1 MGQNNILVFENP
13 SRFSN
18 SLTELLRRGASQLL
32 ACAIEAEDSPK
43 APSTQARHRDLVS
56 AQEALGVGEE
66 SEGSQALNIAVP
78 LATLGNN
85 NLIGEGLFRW
95 KTVFSMPRS

>member
-1 MGQNNILVFENP
+1 
-13 SRFSN
+13 
-18 SLTELLRRGASQLL
+18 
-32 ACAIEAEDSPK
+32 
-43 APSTQARHRDLVS
+43 
-56 AQEALGVGEE
+56 LGVGEE